1 MKAQILLSYHE
12 FQVKELAANKY
23 EDSELSRMLDNLNL
37 QESTPSMPAYDDLYP
52 PHWANNEELE
62 RRHLALML
70 KIKKWPMND
79 NEVRTRNRE
88 KLFNL
93 LSAFQFDCNLVLMMM
108 LILFFDTHANSL
120 AKSENV
126 GKIQL
131 KYSLLLQRYL
141 K

>member
-1 MKAQILLSYHE
+1 M
-12 FQVKELAANKY
+12 KELAANKY

-62 RRHLALML
+62 RRHLDLML

-79 NEVRTRNRE
+79 KEVRTQNPE

-120 AKSENV
+120 ANSENV

>member
-1 MKAQILLSYHE
+1 MLISYYE

-23 EDSELSRMLDNLNL
+23 EDSELSRMLDRLNL

-79 NEVRTRNRE
+79 NEVRTRSRE
-88 KLFNL
+88 
-93 LSAFQFDCNLVLMMM
+93 
-108 LILFFDTHANSL
+108 T
-120 AKSENV
+120 
-126 GKIQL
+126 IQL
-131 KYSLLLQRYL
+131 TICLSVRLQPCADDDADPVLRHARKL
-141 K
+141 SGQVRECRQDSAQVQPASSTLPQVR